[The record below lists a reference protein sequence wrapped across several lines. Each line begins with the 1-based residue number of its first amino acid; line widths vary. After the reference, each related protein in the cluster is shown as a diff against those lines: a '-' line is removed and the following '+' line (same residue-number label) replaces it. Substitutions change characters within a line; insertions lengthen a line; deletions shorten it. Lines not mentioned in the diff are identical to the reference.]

1 MKHKEILSRA
11 WSILW
16 SYKVL
21 WFFGIILALT
31 TTSFP
36 DRMFEFS
43 GSDSSNQDSTSEGLD
58 IQPGDDIGEEIQKS
72 WSEGW
77 QEMQDGFDEMG
88 REFERLFSDVIPA
101 EIEQTMIT
109 LAIVAGCVI
118 FILIILGI
126 IFRYVSESA
135 IVQLVDEYEAKG
147 TQYKIR
153 EGFRKGFSRSA
164 WHVFLINLVID
175 VPIFL
180 AFVILF
186 LIVLSPALLW
196 MTESFVAGIV
206 GTVTAVGLFF
216 LVIFLAIIVGAGISL
231 LKRFIF
237 RQVALVD
244 VGPIEAIKLS
254 FSLVRRNFKD
264 VILMWLI
271 MVGIGLGFA
280 LVMIP
285 IGFLLLALSA
295 IIGGALGLSVGGVAS
310 FFTTDTQSIIAG
322 VAAGAPVFL
331 LLLISPLAFLSG
343 LKETYFSTTWTL
355 TYREVVTLDALEVE
369 VDADLLADDTGAPPE
384 LEDSSQA

>member
-1 MKHKEILSRA
+1 MKHKEILSRS
-11 WSILW
+11 WKILW

-21 WFFGIILALT
+21 WVFGIILALT
-31 TTSFP
+31 TSSSTDNLF
-36 DRMFEFS
+36 RGGNS
-43 GSDSSNQDSTSEGLD
+43 GQDNTQSNQDFNWESGEDFEEGINEWFEEMESD
-58 IQPGDDIGEEIQKS
+58 IEEMIGD
-72 WSEGW
+72 GW
-77 QEMQDGFDEMG
+77 QM
-88 REFERLFSDVIPA
+88 PA
-101 EIEQTMIT
+101 DWENVAIT
-109 LAIVAGCVI
+109 VAIVAGCVI
-118 FILIILGI
+118 FILIILSI
-126 IFRYVSESA
+126 VFRYVSETA
-135 IVQLVDEYEAKG
+135 LIKLVDENEQTG
-147 TQYKIR
+147 TKR
-153 EGFRKGFSRSA
+153 KVRAGFRLGFSRQA
-164 WHVFLINLVID
+164 WRM
-175 VPIFL
+175 FL
-180 AFVILF
+180 ADVVVTLPTILAF
-186 LIVLSPALLW
+186 LLLFAIAIAPFFLW
-196 MTESFVAGIV
+196 MTENVPVAIIGTVAGV
-206 GTVTAVGLFF
+206 GFFF
-216 LVIFLAIIVGAGISL
+216 LLIFLAIIVGAGISL

>member
-216 LVIFLAIIVGAGISL
+216 LVIFLAIIVGAALSL
-231 LKRFIF
+231 LKRFFYRVCILEGM
-237 RQVALVD
+237 RVLD
-244 VGPIEAIKLS
+244 AIKEGYRM
-254 FSLVRRNFKD
+254 VRANFKD
-264 VILMWLI
+264 AIIMWLVLI
-271 MVGIGLGFA
+271 GISLGFA
-280 LVMIP
+280 IALIP
-285 IGFLLLALSA
+285 VA
-295 IIGGALGLSVGGVAS
+295 IVLIVIAFALGSVMGLTVGGVSSIFAG
-310 FFTTDTQSIIAG
+310 DVQSLVAGLVAG
-322 VAAGAPVFL
+322 VPVFF
-331 LLLISPLAFLSG
+331 IFIVAPLAFLSG
-343 LKETYFSTTWTL
+343 LKETYVSTSWTL
-355 TYREVVTLDALEVE
+355 AYREIRALENLDLE
-369 VDADLLADDTGAPPE
+369 IEADEAFPE
-384 LEDSSQA
+384 LDDSSQT